1 MTMTSSKAQ
10 HKLAAPDPAETH
22 PADPLCLAELQALTD
37 FPAHEALILERLD
50 EALSDPAAILRFFG
64 RYASW
69 NGFFGSGV
77 ATLSG
82 KIGRARRMFIDPDER
97 ITALADRSVFV
108 ASFIFDAARD
118 EFDDHETV
126 YRDTHRDLA
135 QALISGLIHYGK
147 HCLDCWHDAG
157 QVNRLLEEPRWLGEL
172 NALVATGYGAHQPDV
187 PASLF
192 RAIGYH
198 LGSELL
204 ADREFSVIDRRMR
217 ATAPALVA
225 FLEQHRERIGA
236 QDHAAYQWIRIHSG
250 GGGAVEADHFAK
262 AAEGADLALRYTP
275 AAERATMRAS
285 LHMGF
290 KEFAFHHHQFFT
302 NVNLP

>member
-1 MTMTSSKAQ
+1 MTLSIAA
-10 HKLAAPDPAETH
+10 HKPESQDADVSDLPEPLAV
-22 PADPLCLAELQALTD
+22 AELQALTD
-37 FPAHEALILERLD
+37 FSAHEALIRERLD
-50 EALSDPAAILRFFG
+50 EALANPALTMRFFG

-82 KIGRARRMFIDPDER
+82 KIGRARRMFIDPAEP

-118 EFDDHETV
+118 EFDDHATI

-135 QALISGLIHYGK
+135 QALISGLIHYGRL
-147 HCLDCWHDAG
+147 CLDEWHADDK
-157 QVNRLLEEPRWLGEL
+157 VNQLLEEPQWLREL

-204 ADREFSVIDRRMR
+204 ADREFSIIDRRMR
-217 ATAPALVA
+217 DAAPELVA

-236 QDHAAYQWIRIHSG
+236 QDHVAYQWIAIHSG

-262 AAEGADLALRYTP
+262 ATEGANLALRYTS
-275 AAERATMRAS
+275 AAERNTLRAY